1 MSNPNSQFKKFS
13 AAVVQIED
21 VLTTM
26 LDDQNNGPRNSEYDP
41 FRASYEK
48 YLVAKISE
56 SVAML
61 FQKDLYNERH
71 WQNLSAFV
79 NVGLLESAAPAQEDM
94 PKDIQPDE

>member
-26 LDDQNNGPRNSEYDP
+26 LEGQNDRPSAEYDP
-41 FRASYEK
+41 FKASYEK
-48 YLVAKISE
+48 YLIAKISE
-56 SVAML
+56 SMTML
-61 FQKDLYNERH
+61 FQKDLYSERH